1 MLIYGVGPFFLLVA
15 CAQRFA
21 QNQKP
26 NTFPENIK
34 YMHNRLPDSIV
45 NWDSQKTNF
54 PNGHT
59 DVQARIRQKRRAKFS
74 LMLFT
79 ERRHVER
86 ELRITRFDVF
96 IPMHPAFNLR
106 KTIVPVCSIACIN
119 VHPLLLYLIFKK
131 VLLKFPNG
139 YLRCFVHGRIACT
152 YSFM

>member
-21 QNQKP
+21 ENQKP

-34 YMHNRLPDSIV
+34 YMHNRLPDFIV

-59 DVQARIRQKRRAKFS
+59 DVQATIRQRRRAKIS
-74 LMLFT
+74 LILFT
-79 ERRHVER
+79 ERRHVGR

-96 IPMHPAFNLR
+96 IPMYAAFNLR
-106 KTIVPVCSIACIN
+106 KTIVPVCSMVIN
-119 VHPLLLYLIFKK
+119 AHPLLLYLIFKK
-131 VLLKFPNG
+131 SLVEIPKWISQMF
-139 YLRCFVHGRIACT
+139 CT
-152 YSFM
+152 WQDCLYRLI